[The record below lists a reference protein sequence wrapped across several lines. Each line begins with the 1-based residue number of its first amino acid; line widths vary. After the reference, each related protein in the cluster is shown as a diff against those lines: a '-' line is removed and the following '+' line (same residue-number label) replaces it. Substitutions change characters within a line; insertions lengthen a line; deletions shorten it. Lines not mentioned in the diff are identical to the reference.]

1 MLIQLLTEE
10 PGLFIGL
17 GFVIVATLLL
27 PARVRWYVFT
37 AGMAVIVF
45 RAYQIFWARGRIQKL
60 DKEREQ
66 LRNELKGLR
75 ERHTELENTHQQLA
89 AKLTEIKQ
97 QRDELIKQRQALDE
111 SAATYDAEKQRLDA
125 ELEKKKTEAQQHLEE
140 AQPVIDFL
148 ENFANAERLAAN
160 VPKNI

>member
-17 GFVIVATLLL
+17 GFVIIATILL
-27 PARVRWYVFT
+27 PPRVRWYVFT
-37 AGMAVIVF
+37 AGMAVVFF
-45 RAYQIFWARGRIQKL
+45 RAAQIYWARGRIQKL

-66 LRNELKGLR
+66 LRDKLKGLR
-75 ERHTELENTHQQLA
+75 ESHAELENTHQQLA
-89 AKLTEIKQ
+89 AKLAEIKQ

-111 SAATYDAEKQRLDA
+111 SAATYDAERQRLDA
-125 ELEKKKTEAQQHLEE
+125 ELEMKKTEAQQHLEE

-148 ENFANAERLAAN
+148 ESFANAERLVAN